1 MTKPGRQDRAQSNSA
16 LPSPAE
22 GGLPQAPEGLRKGLS
37 LRRLWSR
44 RTTILVRELLLSSV
58 LTTAHLHRSSESD
71 PTPTCWGRKREV
83 PQVLVLFKV
92 FQKSTQLPER
102 SNRHD
107 LGTAGHAPDGCPCRR
122 TAGRRNA
129 GRIGE
134 GTHPP
139 QVTEGEGMPVDKLC
153 HSTGR
158 WPGWLSV
165 NGQAR
170 PFSPFAGHSRQRGS
184 TRSAPAVGSPA

>member
-37 LRRLWSR
+37 LRCLWSR

-58 LTTAHLHRSSESD
+58 LTTAHLHRSSEPD

-92 FQKSTQLPER
+92 FRKSTQLAER

-107 LGTAGHAPDGCPCRR
+107 LRIAGHEPDGCPCRR
-122 TAGRRNA
+122 VAVRPTV

-134 GTHPP
+134 RTRAP

-153 HSTGR
+153 QSTDC
-158 WPGWLSV
+158 WLAWLSLDT
-165 NGQAR
+165 R
-170 PFSPFAGHSRQRGS
+170 PHHFSPFAGHSRQRGS